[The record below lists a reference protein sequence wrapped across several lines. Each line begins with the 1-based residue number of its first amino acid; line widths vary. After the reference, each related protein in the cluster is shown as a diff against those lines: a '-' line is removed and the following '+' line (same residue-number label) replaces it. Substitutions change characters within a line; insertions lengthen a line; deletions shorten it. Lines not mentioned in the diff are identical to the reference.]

1 MAEDPAPTSE
11 RGQRVSMGVAPSSD
25 GVHNEVMSRSR
36 RMPPLFEVMH
46 EANKKA
52 ASGAAPGAAAAA
64 PEAAA
69 GPKGSAATSRVFPRI
84 TSVPEEAAA
93 SAASAEGAPTPL
105 WDADH
110 ARTGR
115 RVGIRLSFVGVWLAL
130 GIALTVML
138 VTAVIAYKAGAEDEK
153 NRLLATRTDPPPSI
167 DEPGNG
173 TRVIPSEVG
182 ARPPVVPEQGASSEP
197 RSKPSATAPSALPVF
212 GDDPRQKGSNYLIVA
227 KLFLKDA
234 TAAAQYLT
242 ENGIPSVVVPPEGV
256 DSLKLQEDRRGNWLV
271 IVRAGYSSEEY
282 SKPAAEAQR
291 AEVMKRVKQLGR
303 RWKEDRKGASSFADS
318 FWDKYGR

>member
-1 MAEDPAPTSE
+1 
-11 RGQRVSMGVAPSSD
+11 
-25 GVHNEVMSRSR
+25 MSRSR

-52 ASGAAPGAAAAA
+52 TGAPNS
-64 PEAAA
+64 PPVA
-69 GPKGSAATSRVFPRI
+69 GGTDPAATSRAPSPGAGKVFPRI
-84 TSVPEEAAA
+84 TSVPEDAATHGRA
-93 SAASAEGAPTPL
+93 TEVATPL

-110 ARTGR
+110 ARTSGR
-115 RVGIRLSFVGVWLAL
+115 RIGIRVSFVGVWLAL
-130 GIALTVML
+130 AAVLVAML
-138 VTAVIAYKAGAEDEK
+138 VTAVIAYKSGAEDEK
-153 NRLLATRTDPPPSI
+153 NRLLATRNDPPPSLG
-167 DEPGNG
+167 DSTADQLN
-173 TRVIPSEVG
+173 
-182 ARPPVVPEQGASSEP
+182 Q
-197 RSKPSATAPSALPVF
+197 PSAATDRTTTGSDVNPPTERRGNTALNNSAVLPVF
-212 GDDPRQKGSNYLIVA
+212 GDDPRQKGTNYLIVA

-242 ENGIPSVVVPPEGV
+242 ENGVPCVVVPPEGV

-271 IVRAGYSSEEY
+271 VVRSGYASDEF

-291 AEVMKRVKQLGR
+291 AEIMKKVKQLGR